1 MCVISGSRYGFLQF
15 YQFDTMDNLSQIVK
29 HDSTAE
35 DKCIRTFIL
44 KTSIS
49 NCPISFLLIKWVL
62 FCLKRRMIL
71 FPKLDFGRQDELVLG
86 EKNIPRQM
94 EYVALVEKWRRDQ
107 ELSSKSSWGARTIIC
122 LRKLEIDKK
131 SLEFFS
137 APVSSAGYVH
147 CKVFARDLLFTDV
160 QDDSRKT

>member
-1 MCVISGSRYGFLQF
+1 
-15 YQFDTMDNLSQIVK
+15 MDNLSQIVK
-29 HDSTAE
+29 HDQFDSTAE
-35 DKCIRTFIL
+35 EKMYQTINIRYNM

-62 FCLKRRMIL
+62 FCLKSRMIL

-86 EKNIPRQM
+86 EKNILRQM

-137 APVSSAGYVH
+137 APFSSAGYVH

-160 QDDSRKT
+160 QDDPRKT